1 MLPQSDSLLW
11 SISGRS
17 CSSGRLVEPFQ
28 APGSRVQAP
37 LENPLFPDTKSDI
50 FSTNFLLPFTIQP
63 LKSIIRNGPLTA
75 GPFFFDYADPML
87 PVRSSGAYRFGWI
100 AINQPPLWR
109 SYPGT
114 GQSHLNLW
122 VRRQPSFRPSLRR
135 SCVGR
140 NPGNLAVGTSAFP
153 GNVWIPAY
161 AGMTGKM
168 RLP

>member
-28 APGSRVQAP
+28 APGSRVRVP

-63 LKSIIRNGPLTA
+63 LKSTIRNGPLIA

-114 GQSHLNLW
+114 GPFQS
-122 VRRQPSFRPSLRR
+122 PP
-135 SCVGR
+135 
-140 NPGNLAVGTSAFP
+140 TSAHGELVEPSATVLRQAQDERMVNFHNFEKALSRP
-153 GNVWIPAY
+153 GG
-161 AGMTGKM
+161 AGNS
-168 RLP
+168 RFSLLS